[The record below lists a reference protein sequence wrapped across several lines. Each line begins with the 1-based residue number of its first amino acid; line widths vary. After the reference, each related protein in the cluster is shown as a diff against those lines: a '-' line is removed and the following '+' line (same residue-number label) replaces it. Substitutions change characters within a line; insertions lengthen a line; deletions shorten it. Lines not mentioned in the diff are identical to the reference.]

1 MTPEANR
8 AYHSAVTWNP
18 PGIRTWTSRGP
29 ASLLLGVAITL
40 PACVAGGPGEPA
52 GWAANAQ
59 SQLAH
64 EWDRAADTP
73 PEFRERLVES
83 PMAFFRFVNRPW
95 THAVCDAFADETKQ
109 LPTARLHG
117 DAHVEQYAV
126 TATARGLDDFD
137 DSARGPAVVDMV
149 RFIGSLELAAEQR
162 GWRVSL
168 PPAIDAFFEGYR
180 QALDSPAYLP
190 SDPAVVRRLRTEPLK
205 SPLEFLAWA
214 DSLMEPV
221 GPDDVVRLDTSWTAV
236 EAFAVRTDPQFT
248 PAFLRRKEFGWF
260 RMGIGSA
267 FTRKLLIH
275 VEGPSPAPDDDLV
288 LEAKE
293 MVAFD
298 RDSCVS
304 IPRTSEAFRVVE
316 GLQQM
321 GRFDHRLVVAM
332 PGLAGAR
339 PDGVGWWVRG
349 WDRSYRELQVADL
362 ESPNDLR
369 ELAHDVGAQLG
380 ATNLFDPAGPYT
392 SETRLAEGLAM
403 ARLESRIR
411 QVAHELTVELLQAW
425 EQGR

>member
-1 MTPEANR
+1 MWA
-8 AYHSAVTWNP
+8 
-18 PGIRTWTSRGP
+18 SRGP
-29 ASLLLGVAITL
+29 ASLLLGMAITL
-40 PACVAGGPGEPA
+40 PACAAGGPGVPN

-73 PEFRERLVES
+73 PEFRQRLAES
-83 PMAFFRFVNRPW
+83 PIAFFRFVNRPW
-95 THAVCDAFADETKQ
+95 THAVCDAFAGDANQ

-126 TATARGLDDFD
+126 TSTARGLDDFD

-149 RFIGSLELAAEQR
+149 RFIGSLELASQQR
-162 GWRVSL
+162 GWMASL
-168 PPAIDAFFEGYR
+168 PQAVDAFFDGYR

-190 SDPAVVRRLRTEPLK
+190 PDPAVVRRLRAQALK

-214 DSLMEPV
+214 DSLMEPL
-221 GPDDVVRLDTSWTAV
+221 GPDDGVRLDTSWNAV
-236 EAFAVRTDPQFT
+236 EAFAVRTDPEFT
-248 PAFLRRKEFGWF
+248 PAFMRRKEFGWL

-298 RDSCVS
+298 HDSCVS

-321 GRFDHRLVVAM
+321 GRFDQRIVVAM
-332 PGLAGAR
+332 PGLAGVR

-349 WDRSYRELQVADL
+349 WDRSYREVQVADL
-362 ESPNDLR
+362 ESPDDLR

-380 ATNLFDPAGPYT
+380 ATNLVDPTGRPPNQ
-392 SETRLAEGLAM
+392 SRLAERLAM
-403 ARLESRIR
+403 ARLKSRIR
-411 QVAHELTVELLQAW
+411 QVAHELTVALLQAW

>member
-1 MTPEANR
+1 MWASGR
-8 AYHSAVTWNP
+8 
-18 PGIRTWTSRGP
+18 P
-29 ASLLLGVAITL
+29 AGLLLGVA
-40 PACVAGGPGEPA
+40 VALSGCIGGDPGEPDRW
-52 GWAANAQ
+52 GANAQ
-59 SQLAH
+59 SRLAR
-64 EWDRAADTP
+64 EWERADDTP
-73 PEFRERLVES
+73 PEFRERLAES
-83 PMAFFRFVNRPW
+83 PIAFFRFVNRPW
-95 THAVCDAFADETKQ
+95 THAVCEAFADESKE

-126 TATARGLDDFD
+126 TSAARGLDDFD

-149 RFIGSLELAAEQR
+149 RFIGSLELAAGQR
-162 GWRVSL
+162 GWMTSL
-168 PPAIDAFFEGYR
+168 PHAVEAFFAGYR
-180 QALDSPAYLP
+180 QALEAPSYLP
-190 SDPAVVRRLRTEPLK
+190 PDPAVVRRLRAEPLR
-205 SPLEFLAWA
+205 SPQEFLAWA

-221 GPDDVVRLDTSWTAV
+221 GPDDVVRLDTSWKAV

-260 RMGIGSA
+260 QMGIGSA

-275 VEGPSPAPDDDLV
+275 VEGPSPEPDDDLV

-316 GLQQM
+316 GVQQM
-321 GRFDHRLVVAM
+321 GRFNQRLVVAM

-349 WDRSYRELQVADL
+349 WDRSYRELQVSDL
-362 ESPNDLR
+362 ESPDDLR

-392 SETRLAEGLAM
+392 SETRLAEGRAM

-411 QVAHELTVELLQAW
+411 QVAHELTVALLQAW
-425 EQGR
+425 EQGRQR